1 VPPILAICEACG
13 AVFPSGFNIEGGSA
27 TMVGNKAG
35 PCPRCGE
42 MGLIPDGIYEFAGET
57 LRIISAWDR
66 DRLDRLADAL
76 SHASTQP
83 DRRRATEAV
92 LAAEPELRPLAQ
104 RLLIPRDAGQFYGFV
119 AVLVAALALMQSCRS
134 DPTIQINPTIIV
146 DTAVSQTTS
155 SMDRPR

>member
-1 VPPILAICEACG
+1 M
-13 AVFPSGFNIEGGSA
+13 GS
-27 TMVGNKAG
+27 
-35 PCPRCGE
+35 
-42 MGLIPDGIYEFAGET
+42 IPDGVYEFAGET

-66 DRLDRLADAL
+66 AHLDRFADAL
-76 SHASTQP
+76 GQASRQP
-83 DRRRATEAV
+83 DRRRATEAA
-92 LAAEPELRPLAQ
+92 LAAEPEFRSLA

-155 SMDRPR
+155 RLLDRPR